1 MAGIKGKSGGKR
13 EGAGRTSIYKKE
25 SQKLIKISDQVKETL
40 KYYSMSLGFS
50 ESDIIE
56 ALCLLYLQKDNMDIT
71 HCPQCGKPL
80 AWEAIISVMGCDVEC
95 ECGYETYVG
104 EKIDLS
110 NVKGISFSSLDD
122 LDKI

>member
-13 EGAGRTSIYKKE
+13 KGSGRTSIFKKE
-25 SQKLIKISDQVKETL
+25 TQKLIKMSDQSRSIL
-40 KYYSMSLGFS
+40 KYYSENLGIC

-56 ALCLLYLQKDNMDIT
+56 SLCLLYLQKDNKDIT

-110 NVKGISFSSLDD
+110 NVKGISISSLND